1 MRNRRIMRN
10 TARFGPDAAR
20 STLLESEPA
29 RPIPFCTDPARGAAA
44 HFSSP
49 SAPGAGCRGRWR
61 DAAPSPYRRFC
72 RERLN

>member
-49 SAPGAGCRGRWR
+49 SAPGAVAGGETPPRPRT
-61 DAAPSPYRRFC
+61 AASA
-72 RERLN
+72 EKD